1 MREKLKSLCNWTR
14 GFYKYSFT
22 LGPEKKLEI
31 VILVHTANTAM
42 ETSKAMVFLVE
53 SSFGNVI
60 RNHLELA
67 PGVKEGTV
75 QEWLNY
81 LETWS
86 D

>member
-1 MREKLKSLCNWTR
+1 MSENLKSLCNWTR

-22 LGPEKKLEI
+22 LSPEKKLEI
-31 VILVHTANTAM
+31 VILAHTANTPM
-42 ETSKAMVFLVE
+42 ETSKAIAFLVV
-53 SSFGNVI
+53 SSFGNVT
-60 RNHLELA
+60 RNQLELA